1 VRNRPRVPIASSDAG
16 TPGALGRFGGMKRA
30 LLAAVLLSLALPVAA
45 AADPPWTA
53 PQNVSSPSIFGGPLL
68 GAIAGGDGR
77 ALAFWNAQ
85 DTTEPVQ
92 RWRVASRAPGAAAF
106 GPQQSA
112 PADLFDVVAYGSSR
126 TLAGF
131 QRQLGPPE
139 EGRTKLQVRFGRT
152 TGTFGH
158 ATTVADDAFLLRP
171 AIAANANGDAALAWF
186 ADRGTTTDRV
196 YVSLRRAGGSFGHP
210 IRLGEGRIRSVD
222 VAVGP
227 EGQVLVAWDA
237 RGTIRTRFRR
247 SMTTPFDSTETI
259 RSEETFFA
267 QLHTAVG
274 GSGRGY
280 VAWSA
285 KFMSEGGAQHD
296 VFYEVA
302 VRPSGKRFR
311 DATLLERQPR
321 TRQQA
326 PIAIALSGR
335 DATVAWSGFD
345 GTNGRVRVASTDS
358 AGRFGPAQDVSPA
371 GADAV
376 VSDLKIAAGQRVV
389 LWDNGG
395 FSANQVFA
403 ALANPTPPPS
413 PFGPAEAVSPA
424 QLARAG
430 AVVPAAPIGAVWSN
444 RLAVSNPPAIQS
456 FVQASARLP

>member
-1 VRNRPRVPIASSDAG
+1 
-16 TPGALGRFGGMKRA
+16 MKRA
-30 LLAAVLLSLALPVAA
+30 LLVAVLLSLALPVAA
-45 AADPPWTA
+45 AADPPWTP
-53 PQNVSSPSIFGGPLL
+53 PQNVSSPSVFPGPLL

-85 DTTEPVQ
+85 DTTGRPVL
-92 RWRVASRAPGAAAF
+92 RWRVASRAPGAATF

-112 PADLFDVVAYGSSR
+112 PADLVDVVPYGSTR
-126 TLAGF
+126 TLGAF
-131 QRQLGPPE
+131 QVQVGPPE
-139 EGRTKLQVRFGRT
+139 TPRTRIQVRFGRT
-152 TGTFGH
+152 TGSFGS
-158 ATTVADDAFLLRP
+158 ARTIADAPFRLLSTSVS
-171 AIAANANGDAALAWF
+171 ANTRGDAAVAWF
-186 ADRGTTTDRV
+186 ADRGTSNDRV
-196 YVSLRRAGGSFGHP
+196 FVSIRRAGGSFSSP
-210 IRLGEGRIRSVD
+210 IQLTEGRIRSVD

-247 SMTTPFDSTETI
+247 SMTTPFGSTETL

-274 GSGRGY
+274 GSGRAY

-285 KFMSEGGAQHD
+285 KFISEGGAQHD

-302 VRPSGKRFR
+302 VRPSGQRFR
-311 DATLLERQPR
+311 AATLLERQPASR
-321 TRQQA
+321 PQE
-326 PIAIALSGR
+326 PIALAVIGR

-345 GTNGRVRVASTDS
+345 GTNARVRVESTDS

-371 GADAV
+371 GTDAV
-376 VSDLKIAAGQRVV
+376 VSDLEIAAGQRVV

-395 FSANQVFA
+395 FDANRVFA

-413 PFGPAEAVSPA
+413 AFGPPQAVSPA
-424 QLARAG
+424 QEARAG

-444 RLAVSNPPAIQS
+444 RPAGSQPPGGVNAIQT
-456 FVQASARLP
+456 FVQASARIP